1 MPNDQ
6 DARPENLQ
14 TAEER
19 REASERDELWMEEA
33 LRAAQRALEAGEV
46 PVGAVIVCDGRVLGR
61 GWNRN
66 VSDSDPTAHAEVV
79 ALREA
84 GRTLGNHRLGQCE
97 LFATIEPCAMCAGAL
112 VHARIKRLVYGA
124 DDPKA
129 ADVLAAISAR
139 GIRLLSV
146 GAKGEAI
153 RLLDRTPTAL
163 GQTLRLEIDG
173 QARELKLPLIGAY
186 QAANALIAAGLVIA
200 TGGEVDLT
208 LANLQRVAPV
218 RGRLE
223 RAAITKTG
231 APSAVPVE
239 EPNQLGALAVGQPAD
254 GLRLADAALV
264 EEAGGLHTP
273 ELRHCHQHVEHL
285 RRADVLRRV
294 VEDLLD
300 LDLSELQVLLQLRP
314 ADAYVVRPRKGLHA
328 LIERTD
334 WRRSL
339 GLRRHQVSESNSLLD
354 AVK

>member
-19 REASERDELWMEEA
+19 REVSERDELWMEEA

-129 ADVLAAISAR
+129 GAVHSVMQVLNDSRLNHQMEVRAGVLAGRSA
-139 GIRLLSV
+139 
-146 GAKGEAI
+146 E
-153 RLLDRTPTAL
+153 
-163 GQTLRLEIDG
+163 
-173 QARELKLPLIGAY
+173 
-186 QAANALIAAGLVIA
+186 
-200 TGGEVDLT
+200 
-208 LANLQRVAPV
+208 
-218 RGRLE
+218 
-223 RAAITKTG
+223 
-231 APSAVPVE
+231 
-239 EPNQLGALAVGQPAD
+239 
-254 GLRLADAALV
+254 
-264 EEAGGLHTP
+264 
-273 ELRHCHQHVEHL
+273 
-285 RRADVLRRV
+285 
-294 VEDLLD
+294 
-300 LDLSELQVLLQLRP
+300 LLQ
-314 ADAYVVRPRKGLHA
+314 AFFRK
-328 LIERTD
+328 
-334 WRRSL
+334 RR
-339 GLRRHQVSESNSLLD
+339 
-354 AVK
+354 